1 MMLLSK
7 ARTKAETLVEQMRPF
22 CERLEIAGS
31 IRRKKPD
38 VKDIEIVAIP
48 KMEVA
53 TVEDESCDLFGNS
66 PQLIQSI
73 NKLHLWA
80 TQMSGIR
87 WIKTGTPSIVD
98 WQPKTEGK
106 YWRGLIDD
114 EIKLDLF
121 LARPENFGV
130 IFVIR
135 TGSAQFTT
143 ALVTYARR
151 IGMPVQDG
159 MLTRGGKSL
168 DTFEERDVFRIL
180 KLDYVEPPDRVGWES
195 IRRSAQVLYR

>member
-1 MMLLSK
+1 MLLSN
-7 ARTKAETLVEQMRPF
+7 ARTKAEALVEQMRPF

-31 IRRKKPD
+31 IRRKKPE

-48 KMEVA
+48 KLEIA
-53 TVEDESCDLFGNS
+53 NVEDESLDLFGNS
-66 PQLIQSI
+66 LQLTESI

-80 TQMSGIR
+80 TKMSGIR
-87 WIKTGTPSIVD
+87 WIKTGTPDIVD
-98 WQPKTEGK
+98 WQPKPEGK
-106 YWRGLIDD
+106 YWRGLVDD

-151 IGMPVQDG
+151 MGMPVQDG
-159 MLTRGGKSL
+159 MLTRGGQSL
-168 DTFEERDVFRIL
+168 ETFEERDVFRIL
-180 KLDYVEPPDRVGWES
+180 KLDYVEPPQRVGWKS
-195 IRRSAQVLYR
+195 IRRSSQAIYR